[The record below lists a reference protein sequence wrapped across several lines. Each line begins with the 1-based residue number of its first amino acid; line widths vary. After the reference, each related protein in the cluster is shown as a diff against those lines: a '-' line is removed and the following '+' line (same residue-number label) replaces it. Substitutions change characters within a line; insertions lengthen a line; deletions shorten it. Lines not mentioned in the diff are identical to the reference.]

1 MSRYTND
8 LDAVG
13 DMLNNTVLQIISSVI
28 TVVGTLGLML
38 YTNVWLTIVTVVMVP
53 LMMKVGGAVAGKS
66 RKFYQAQQAAIGTLN
81 GYIEETM
88 TGQKVVKVFCHENVA
103 EEEFE
108 YLNDDLRGKQIFA
121 QFWRNHGTGH
131 GQLKPGQL
139 FPDCDDRWYIMRAA
153 GL

>member
-1 MSRYTND
+1 MSQLYERPGCGRRYVEQHRAADHFQRDHCSRNPRT
-8 LDAVG
+8 DALHERVADNCDG
-13 DMLNNTVLQIISSVI
+13 CDGSAHDESRRSS
-28 TVVGTLGLML
+28 GR
-38 YTNVWLTIVTVVMVP
+38 
-53 LMMKVGGAVAGKS
+53 KS

-121 QFWRNHGTGH
+121 QFFLEESW
-131 GQLKPGQL
+131 
-139 FPDCDDRWYIMRAA
+139 DRSWAT
-153 GL
+153 